1 MLIGILSKKYVKEIL
16 ELLNEKGELHF
27 SQIHKEIPT
36 HMSSLNRTLN
46 ELVKLGLISK
56 RKEDN
61 KQALPKTYY
70 KLTPLGKKALLL
82 YEVEKIIENSK
93 NNQNIIIQIINGK
106 NHNIINAKIVNI
118 HNK

>member
-1 MLIGILSKKYVKEIL
+1 MLIGILSKKYVKEIKNQENHPL
-16 ELLNEKGELHF
+16 Q
-27 SQIHKEIPT
+27 S
-36 HMSSLNRTLN
+36 NRTLN